1 VTAHIYQPLIFFPN
15 TKSIARPPIHKTH
28 DKNLLPTATT
38 IEHPTTTTNL
48 PPPRDLTMPSNCAN
62 CNTLSTP
69 SAPLKDCS
77 ACKTASY
84 CNSACQ
90 HADWKF
96 HKSICKATRDFDALI
111 ASAEALS
118 MESGERSERSEVNES
133 KESDKRGEADQST
146 ASQTAAASSSNDA
159 LVIIK
164 DTFTSFDE
172 YADYFEGNAYAPKP
186 VVADKVFVPEGET
199 GGWKEVE
206 GEEKERLLKG
216 QSGVSPEWQR
226 G

>member
-1 VTAHIYQPLIFFPN
+1 
-15 TKSIARPPIHKTH
+15 
-28 DKNLLPTATT
+28 
-38 IEHPTTTTNL
+38 
-48 PPPRDLTMPSNCAN
+48 MPFNCAD
-62 CNTLSTP
+62 CNTLSTT
-69 SAPLKDCS
+69 SSPLKDCS

-84 CNSACQ
+84 CNAACQ

-96 HKSICKATRDFDALI
+96 HKSICKVTRDFDALI

-118 MESGERSERSEVNES
+118 MESGGQSEHNKVNES
-133 KESDKRGEADQST
+133 KESDENSEADKTATTQSAT
-146 ASQTAAASSSNDA
+146 TQPAAASSRNDA
-159 LVIIK
+159 LVIKK

-172 YADYFEGNAYAPKP
+172 YADYFEGNPYAPKP

>member
-1 VTAHIYQPLIFFPN
+1 
-15 TKSIARPPIHKTH
+15 
-28 DKNLLPTATT
+28 
-38 IEHPTTTTNL
+38 
-48 PPPRDLTMPSNCAN
+48 MPSNCAN

-96 HKSICKATRDFDALI
+96 HKSICEVTRDFDALI

-118 MESGERSERSEVNES
+118 MESGERSERSEANEN
-133 KESDKRGEADQST
+133 KESDENGESDKTAASQST
-146 ASQTAAASSSNDA
+146 ASQTTATASHNDA
-159 LVIIK
+159 LVIKK

-172 YADYFEGNAYAPKP
+172 YADYFEGNPYAPKP
-186 VVADKVFVPEGET
+186 VVPDKVFVPEGET